1 MPLLLAAAAAGQKVK
16 KVIELQTGGT
26 GFVARDGDKAE
37 AKKTYSSG
45 VGNGLADLR
54 GQLGAAM
61 GRSLGGLAYNN

>member
-1 MPLLLAAAAAGQKVK
+1 M
-16 KVIELQTGGT
+16 IELQTGGT

-61 GRSLGGLAYNN
+61 GRSLGGLSYNN